1 LIPGS
6 EDDGDKMQTLAR
18 FFAALMI
25 LIFIY
30 ITQHVH
36 KFPVGCWWECL
47 CLCLLLI
54 RLQIL

>member
-1 LIPGS
+1 MRHFPYVSTYLIPGS

-30 ITQHVH
+30 VCNTT
-36 KFPVGCWWECL
+36 CT
-47 CLCLLLI
+47 
-54 RLQIL
+54 